1 MVFAQP
7 SRSPKPTSG
16 QQQTTSRY
24 QAWSV
29 QKFVLCGCRS
39 EGLRFS
45 DPGTPV
51 TPTTWSRI
59 VQAVEAALRRVSL
72 SNVCNYNGT
81 T

>member
-7 SRSPKPTSG
+7 SRSPKPTFG

-29 QKFVLCGCRS
+29 QKFVLYGCRS

-45 DPGTPV
+45 DPAH
-51 TPTTWSRI
+51 
-59 VQAVEAALRRVSL
+59 QLLRQHGQELCKRSKPR
-72 SNVCNYNGT
+72 CAECP
-81 T
+81 